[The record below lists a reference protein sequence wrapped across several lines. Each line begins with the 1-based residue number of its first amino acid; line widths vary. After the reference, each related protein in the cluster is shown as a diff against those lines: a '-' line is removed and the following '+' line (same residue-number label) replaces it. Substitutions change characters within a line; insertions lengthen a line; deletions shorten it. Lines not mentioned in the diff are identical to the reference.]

1 MDRLDSWTYK
11 LERYLMSSQRLP
23 RVKAE
28 LFPSIAADM
37 KTETFEKWITK
48 LATENPQLVMLVDAM
63 GQAGAINVA
72 AMVYHVLDS
81 QAEADQLNEDFS

>member
-1 MDRLDSWTYK
+1 MPD
-11 LERYLMSSQRLP
+11 QRLP

-28 LFPSIAADM
+28 LFSGIAADM
-37 KTETFEKWITK
+37 KTETFEKWIEK
-48 LATENPQLVMLVDAM
+48 LARENPQLIILVDAM

-81 QAEADQLNEDFS
+81 QAEADQLNEDYS